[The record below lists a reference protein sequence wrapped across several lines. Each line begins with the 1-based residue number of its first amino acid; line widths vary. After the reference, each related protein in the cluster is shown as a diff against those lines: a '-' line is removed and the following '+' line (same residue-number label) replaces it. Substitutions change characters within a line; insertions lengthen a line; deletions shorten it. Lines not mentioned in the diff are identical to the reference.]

1 MKAGGEFET
10 SLAQLSTIA
19 DTDKVSIEE
28 FSGSIKE
35 LSSQT
40 GAAASDLALVAY
52 NAISA
57 GTDTEKAMEMA
68 KTATD
73 LATGGFTNT
82 DSALSVLT
90 TSLNAYGDAAGT
102 AAEISDSLIM
112 VQNLGVTTVDQ
123 LSSSMGKAIATG
135 SAYGVSLGNI
145 ESSYVSLTKQGINTA
160 EATTYMSSMFKELG
174 DSGSTVGKIIAEKTG
189 KSFGQLMQEGMTT
202 ADIIGMLSE
211 SVDGNAEAL
220 MNLWGS
226 AEAGKAANAIMNE
239 GLEAFN
245 ENLKTIEGSSGA
257 TANAVAAMQ
266 DTFEYKADQMKQGAI
281 NLGIGLY
288 EGFQDG
294 AKGMLDV
301 GNDYIKQL
309 TDAFNEGGVDG
320 LVEAVGSV
328 LSDLVGRAAEFA
340 PKVVELSVSLITS
353 LVEGLQDNL
362 DVIAEGAVSIITQL
376 ASAILELLPMLL
388 DIGLQIILQL
398 ALGLGE
404 ALPELI
410 PSIVEVIL
418 QMVETLT
425 NPDNIGLLVD
435 AACQIMIGL
444 AEGLIKALPQLLIK
458 APEIIA
464 NVCQALVEAAS
475 QLGVAAF
482 EMMVVIGKGLIESI
496 PELISNIP
504 EIVESIVE
512 TFDTL
517 GSAFWD
523 IGANIVTGIWNGL
536 KNGWGDVVAWAS
548 EAAKNI
554 LNSVKDAL
562 GIHSPSKE
570 FAKVGAYCSQGMIE
584 GYDENDPVKAI
595 GKSTSA
601 SMAAVEANTS
611 YARYQNEVK
620 SSDFEKFAGDLKT
633 DTNVTVQIEADPD
646 GIFRVVRK
654 SEKEY
659 YDRTGKGPFEHKK

>member
-1 MKAGGEFET
+1 MKAGGEFEA

-73 LATGGFTNT
+73 LATGGFTST

-102 AAEISDSLIM
+102 AAQISDSLIM

-174 DSGSTVGKIIAEKTG
+174 DSGSTVGKIIAEQTG

-294 AKGMLDV
+294 AKDMLDV

-309 TDAFNEGGVDG
+309 TDAFNEGCVDG

-340 PKVVELSVSLITS
+340 PKIVELSVSLITS

-376 ASAILELLPMLL
+376 ASALIELLPMLL
-388 DIGLQIILQL
+388 DIGMQIILQL

-475 QLGVAAF
+475 QLGVASF
-482 EMMVVIGKGLIESI
+482 EMMVTIGKGLIDSL

-504 EIVESIVE
+504 EIVDNIVK

-548 EAAKNI
+548 EAAKEI
-554 LNSVKDAL
+554 LQSAKDAL

-570 FAKVGAYCSQGMIE
+570 FEKVGAYCSQGMIE
-584 GYDENDPVKAI
+584 GYEENDPVRAI

-611 YARYQNEVK
+611 YARYKNELK
-620 SSDFEKFAGDLKT
+620 SSDFEKIAGDFKT

-646 GIFRVVRK
+646 GIFRVVRR
-654 SEKEY
+654 SENEY
-659 YDRTGKGPFEHKK
+659 YNRTGKGPFEHKN